1 MPSVDW
7 VLVPVP
13 VTYLYPPAGNAAG
26 NAANNAASNTAG
38 NAACNTAGCA
48 THIAFHMV
56 VPPFLVHNPFVA
68 LHPDHLIA
76 IQQGRALHP
85 FGSNALGGAPQ
96 GFRPSLSM
104 QTAQAMNAAPA
115 NNPSIDMLTVQTTIP
130 SNIPSSTQTAVAN
143 PPNGMLTVQTTVPSN
158 RTQTAVVTNAA
169 PANDPSNGTV
179 ALQTAVATNVV
190 HVELDASNTHTPPDA
205 AVTTTATVKHD
216 PPKKKARITALQEV
230 PTSGEENVDVPT
242 PSFGEME
249 VENAAVLAQDD
260 RATWKNGVVRFNAER
275 RSAANVLAW
284 LVENTSRKL
293 SVVATDALA
302 LDGFHNW
309 DAVHTGTPNNERQ
322 LRHTFVIA
330 RAQRARALKA
340 IPGLADLVDASK
352 AAIESLHLKDTPKK
366 LEWLTGHVLN
376 QGDVNARFAWHQDT
390 NEERK
395 ERGGRRDRRVL
406 YSVIVK
412 LNRGGCTSM
421 QICGEPEVYYH
432 SPEGSGLIFRSD
444 LHHRTEKAEPG
455 VWKLAMFFGVF
466 L

>member
-1 MPSVDW
+1 
-7 VLVPVP
+7 
-13 VTYLYPPAGNAAG
+13 
-26 NAANNAASNTAG
+26 
-38 NAACNTAGCA
+38 
-48 THIAFHMV
+48 
-56 VPPFLVHNPFVA
+56 
-68 LHPDHLIA
+68 
-76 IQQGRALHP
+76 
-85 FGSNALGGAPQ
+85 
-96 GFRPSLSM
+96 
-104 QTAQAMNAAPA
+104 
-115 NNPSIDMLTVQTTIP
+115 MLADEP
-130 SNIPSSTQTAVAN
+130 
-143 PPNGMLTVQTTVPSN
+143 
-158 RTQTAVVTNAA
+158 
-169 PANDPSNGTV
+169 
-179 ALQTAVATNVV
+179 
-190 HVELDASNTHTPPDA
+190 
-205 AVTTTATVKHD
+205 
-216 PPKKKARITALQEV
+216 
-230 PTSGEENVDVPT
+230 
-242 PSFGEME
+242 
-249 VENAAVLAQDD
+249 
-260 RATWKNGVVRFNAER
+260 
-275 RSAANVLAW
+275 
-284 LVENTSRKL
+284 RKL